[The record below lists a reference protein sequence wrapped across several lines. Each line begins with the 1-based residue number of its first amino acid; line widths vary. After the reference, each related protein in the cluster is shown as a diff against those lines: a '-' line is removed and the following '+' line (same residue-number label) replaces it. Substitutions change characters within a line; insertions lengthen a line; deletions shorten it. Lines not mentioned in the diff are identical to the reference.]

1 MYSIECRMLAHKYLL
16 HYILEILLHGGGSVV
31 VVVMVVVVIVV
42 VVTPIAIVVVVVF
55 SPSKNMLISIILKNA
70 VVAINYFF
78 MKTKIL
84 RSPACGIQRSESYP
98 S

>member
-1 MYSIECRMLAHKYLL
+1 M
-16 HYILEILLHGGGSVV
+16 V

>member
-1 MYSIECRMLAHKYLL
+1 M
-16 HYILEILLHGGGSVV
+16 VV
-31 VVVMVVVVIVV
+31 VVVVVVVVIVV
-42 VVTPIAIVVVVVF
+42 VVTPIAIVVVVVVVF